1 MLTAPYR
8 WLDSPDTCF
17 LCFNY
22 QTVAVLGLMEGGK
35 IDGRLHWQG
44 RTFWFKAGS
53 FSQGKSWVE
62 RWVVARGD
70 DLPSR
75 PVKPRRRSREKAVLQ
90 ALIRRTA
97 RPAPLADQ
105 RN

>member
-1 MLTAPYR
+1 MLPNPYR

-53 FSQGKSWVE
+53 FSQGKNWVE
-62 RWVVARGD
+62 RWVAARGD
-70 DLPSR
+70 ELATR
-75 PVKPRRRSREKAVLQ
+75 PTRPRQRTRDRLGLQ
-90 ALIRRTA
+90 AFA
-97 RPAPLADQ
+97 RCTGQAALRQ
-105 RN
+105 TS

>member
-1 MLTAPYR
+1 MLPNPYR

-53 FSQGKSWVE
+53 FDQGKNWVE
-62 RWVVARGD
+62 RWVAARGD
-70 DLPSR
+70 ELATRLTR
-75 PVKPRRRSREKAVLQ
+75 PRQRKRDKL
-90 ALIRRTA
+90 ALLSLGRRTGPNA
-97 RPAPLADQ
+97 VRRCRA
-105 RN
+105 

>member
-17 LCFNY
+17 LCLHY

-53 FSQGKSWVE
+53 FHQGKNWVE
-62 RWVVARGD
+62 RWVAARGD
-70 DLPSR
+70 ELATR
-75 PVKPRRRSREKAVLQ
+75 PTRPRQRKRDKL
-90 ALIRRTA
+90 ALLSLARRTGPNA
-97 RPAPLADQ
+97 VRRCRA
-105 RN
+105 